1 MAVASGPDNTPL
13 PGTVFTP
20 RQVRVLKIAVIA
32 MGVLLVAGFA
42 FVLAAIVYQA
52 SRLGK
57 PTATGAGTAPVDA
70 TVSQPMALPDGLVSE
85 LPIPLGAE
93 VTTLALDGDRLAV
106 HLKSQGAAEI
116 AVIDLATG
124 KVVARVKLKPD
135 Q

>member
-20 RQVRVLKIAVIA
+20 RQVRVLKIAVIV

-52 SRLGK
+52 SRLGDK
-57 PTATGAGTAPVDA
+57 ATPAVA
-70 TVSQPMALPDGLVSE
+70 TVSPPMAEALASE
-85 LPIPLGAE
+85 LAIPIGAE

-106 HLKSQGAAEI
+106 HLRSQAGAEI
-116 AVIDLATG
+116 AVIDVRSG
-124 KVVARVKLKPD
+124 KVLARVKLKPE
-135 Q
+135 

>member
-20 RQVRVLKIAVIA
+20 RQVRALKIAVIV

-42 FVLAAIVYQA
+42 FMLAAIVYQA

-57 PTATGAGTAPVDA
+57 PTASGAGTAPVSSA
-70 TVSQPMALPDGLVSE
+70 TVSQPMALPDGLASE
-85 LPIPLGAE
+85 LLIPQGAE

-106 HLKSQGAAEI
+106 HLKSQGGAEI
-116 AVIDLATG
+116 AVIDLRSG
-124 KVVARVKLKPD
+124 KVLARIKLRPE
-135 Q
+135 

>member
-20 RQVRVLKIAVIA
+20 RQVRVLKIAVIV

-52 SRLGK
+52 SRLGDK
-57 PTATGAGTAPVDA
+57 ATPAVA
-70 TVSQPMALPDGLVSE
+70 TVSPPMAEALASE
-85 LPIPLGAE
+85 LAIPIGAE

-106 HLKSQGAAEI
+106 HLRSQAGAEI
-116 AVIDLATG
+116 AVINVRSG
-124 KVVARVKLKPD
+124 KVLARVKLKPE
-135 Q
+135 

>member
-20 RQVRVLKIAVIA
+20 RQVRVLKIAVIV

-52 SRLGK
+52 SRLGEK
-57 PTATGAGTAPVDA
+57 ATPAVA
-70 TVSQPMALPDGLVSE
+70 TVSPPMAEALASE
-85 LPIPLGAE
+85 LAIPIGAE

-106 HLKSQGAAEI
+106 HLRSQASAEI
-116 AVIDLATG
+116 AVIDVRSG
-124 KVVARVKLKPD
+124 KVLARVKLKPE
-135 Q
+135 